1 MFCCWWPAGEC
12 VVRRLSSRYFR
23 TLLERLLR
31 DFDIILVDTPP
42 MLHIPDARIL
52 AQNTNGAIL
61 VFRSGVTS
69 REDAVSAGKVFQQ
82 DHVTILGTI
91 LNDFNP
97 ANEGRYGYYKSYYA
111 YHQQTTPKDPATN
124 S

>member
-1 MFCCWWPAGEC
+1 M
-12 VVRRLSSRYFR
+12 VRRLSSRYFR

-82 DHVTILGTI
+82 DRVPILGTI

-97 ANEGRYGYYKSYYA
+97 ANEGRYG
-111 YHQQTTPKDPATN
+111 
-124 S
+124 